1 MKPAPFLNITIIPAA
16 IGAWTGYRLAARPLE
31 QDPMGTIQWLTRE
44 TGIAV
49 LAGFI
54 AQGPLAPDPS
64 WLATLFALNSKGGE

>member
-1 MKPAPFLNITIIPAA
+1 MKPAPFLNITIILAA

-31 QDPMGTIQWLTRE
+31 QDPMGTFQWLTRE

-54 AQGPLAPDPS
+54 A
-64 WLATLFALNSKGGE
+64 